1 MDESMLMRD
10 IRTKIIISA
19 WIGRISICYPL
30 PIFIWLPMGNHIKE
44 ISLSLYFT
52 VLYADRGFTK

>member
-10 IRTKIIISA
+10 IWTKMIISA

-30 PIFIWLPMGNHIKE
+30 PHIYLASYAC
-44 ISLSLYFT
+44 ITNIPLFHCIICGPGSGLY
-52 VLYADRGFTK
+52 